1 MFKVQYV
8 RIENVKT
15 IINPQQSNE
24 TTVSYISLHPRFTSL
39 SSALF
44 PLHVLSLSITHFNFH
59 LLPPHFCLP
68 TLLFHFPYF
77 PPSSL
82 PQSWP
87 RSPSPPGAPPCR
99 RASGCCS
106 SLPLVSAPCPTCLS
120 GPGRLQAR
128 LSGSTAIVCL
138 AALHLIPSDGLA

>member
-1 MFKVQYV
+1 M
-8 RIENVKT
+8 KT
-15 IINPQQSNE
+15 IINHQQSNE
-24 TTVSYISLHPRFTSL
+24 TTVVTLCHTFLYIPDSRHCLQ
-39 SSALF
+39 LF
-44 PLHVLSLSITHFNFH
+44 FRCMILSLSITHFNFH
-59 LLPPHFCLP
+59 LLPSHFCLP
-68 TLLFHFPYF
+68 TPLFHFPYF